1 VQFLTRSRVPHEIKQ
16 NNPKQPDSER
26 FTTTTTPTCPGKADC
41 DLPQYTATVPALLCL
56 NLTPT
61 VTRQVL
67 VHALHANHRRTETEM
82 LRLAAT
88 GSAVPAATDSATP
101 AVPPAP
107 AATDYA
113 TPAVPNALALTGS
126 AASAVP
132 GAGPAKRKWYGYTAD
147 WQWYWDFDDS
157 AWAWFYIDESDDDD
171 QDEDSG

>member
-1 VQFLTRSRVPHEIKQ
+1 
-16 NNPKQPDSER
+16 
-26 FTTTTTPTCPGKADC
+26 
-41 DLPQYTATVPALLCL
+41 
-56 NLTPT
+56 

-88 GSAVPAATDSATP
+88 GSAV
-101 AVPPAP
+101 P